1 MFKYKPNFKKGFLDL
16 GLTFSKS
23 SGGGTSVPM
32 SKELMRFQSDQWRGN
47 TQWFNENGYKFLR
60 QGLINADYNPILAI
74 GAQPLNGAMPS
85 ATATEPTNS
94 FSYDGAAG
102 MQANTARKIS
112 DSQISV
118 NKATASKL
126 AEEALTQANVR
137 NNLDSQSV
145 LNLLQ
150 SEEIQRLLPL
160 KEQRMLAEIAVAD
173 SVVNM
178 NNTTTAYIPYNSDS
192 TRISANAAMK
202 GSEAAMK
209 NAEVNEQWSPAK
221 LLLPALGAISG
232 LGGFGLL
239 SKGKNLWKA
248 YKTANQIKKYKKLG
262 NSTSY
267 YKEFIGTTVH

>member
-1 MFKYKPNFKKGFLDL
+1 MYKPNFKKGFLDL

-32 SKELMRFQSDQWRGN
+32 SKELMKFQSDQWRGN
-47 TQWFNENGYKFLR
+47 TQWYNENGYKYLR

-74 GAQPLNGAMPS
+74 GAQPLNGAMPT
-85 ATATEPTNS
+85 ATATEPTKS
-94 FSYDGAAG
+94 YSYDGAAG

-118 NKATASKL
+118 NKATANKL
-126 AEEALTQANVR
+126 AEEAITQQNVR

-145 LNLLQ
+145 LNMLQ
-150 SEEIQRLLPL
+150 SEEIQRLLPY
-160 KEQRMLAEIAVAD
+160 KERKMIAEIAVAD

-178 NNTTTAYIPYNSDS
+178 NNWTTAYIPYNAES
-192 TRISANAAMK
+192 TRISANAADK
-202 GSEAAMK
+202 AADAAQK
-209 NAEVNEQWSPAK
+209 NADVNEQWTPAK
-221 LLLPALGAISG
+221 LLLPALGALSG
-232 LGGFGLL
+232 LGGLGLL
-239 SKGKNLWKA
+239 TKGKNIWKA